1 MTSAEIVATIRDHW
15 VENLGATPL
24 EAELRAE
31 RGFMHMLA
39 TDSIRE
45 WGFSDTG
52 DTLYEPHATPP
63 ARSIVYVLVDKGGA
77 EDEATRRYVQNLLAT
92 LSRMREED

>member
-1 MTSAEIVATIRDHW
+1 MTSTEIVGHIRDHW
-15 VENLGATPL
+15 ITNLGATAL

-45 WGFSDTG
+45 WGFSPTG
-52 DTLYEPHATPP
+52 ELLYEPASPVAAHA
-63 ARSIVYVLVDKGGA
+63 IVYVIVERTG
-77 EDEATRRYVQNLLAT
+77 
-92 LSRMREED
+92 

>member
-52 DTLYEPHATPP
+52 DTLYEPHHPVPVRA
-63 ARSIVYVLVDKGGA
+63 IVYVLVKEESRPNVSGPFI
-77 EDEATRRYVQNLLAT
+77 TR
-92 LSRMREED
+92 EKE

>member
-1 MTSAEIVATIRDHW
+1 MNRRDLPPPPGEFMTSEQIVATIRDHW
-15 VENLGATPL
+15 VENLGATPE
-24 EAELRAE
+24 EAGLRAE

-52 DTLYEPHATPP
+52 ETLYEPHATPV
-63 ARSIVYVLVDKGGA
+63 ARAIVYVLVRDK
-77 EDEATRRYVQNLLAT
+77 
-92 LSRMREED
+92 